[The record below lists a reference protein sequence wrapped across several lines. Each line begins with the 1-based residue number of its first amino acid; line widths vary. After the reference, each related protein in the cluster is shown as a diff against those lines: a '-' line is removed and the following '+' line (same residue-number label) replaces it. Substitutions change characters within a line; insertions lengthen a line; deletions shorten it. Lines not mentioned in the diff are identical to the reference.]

1 MSPVQRGY
9 TPIKSVQVVCFLQQT
24 GAERIGKKW
33 GPSIYGMAASDRCAT
48 LSAKHTRGIVRM
60 DLDRIDREIL
70 LAVQADGRITNASLA
85 DSVGL
90 SETPCARRLRR
101 LEADG
106 FIEGYRATL
115 SRKAL
120 DLGLM
125 AFTQVRF
132 GAHDRELSE
141 RFEREVQGIPRIVA
155 CHNVTGTADY
165 MLTVVARDLDDYGV
179 FVRDVIRT
187 LPGVTAVESVLSLRE
202 VKRHSGLPLL

>member
-1 MSPVQRGY
+1 
-9 TPIKSVQVVCFLQQT
+9 
-24 GAERIGKKW
+24 
-33 GPSIYGMAASDRCAT
+33 
-48 LSAKHTRGIVRM
+48 M

-125 AFTQVRF
+125 AFTQIRF
-132 GAHDRELSE
+132 GVHDRELSD
-141 RFEREVQGIPRIVA
+141 RFEREVQAIPRIVA

-187 LPGVTAVESVLSLRE
+187 LPGVTSVESVLSLRE

>member
-1 MSPVQRGY
+1 
-9 TPIKSVQVVCFLQQT
+9 
-24 GAERIGKKW
+24 
-33 GPSIYGMAASDRCAT
+33 
-48 LSAKHTRGIVRM
+48 M

-115 SRKAL
+115 SRRAL

-125 AFTQVRF
+125 AFTQIRF
-132 GAHDRELSE
+132 GVHDRELTD

-155 CHNVTGTADY
+155 CHNVAGTADY
-165 MLTVVARDLDDYGV
+165 MLTVVARDLDDYGA

-187 LPGVTAVESVLSLRE
+187 LPGVTSVESILSLRE
-202 VKRHSGLPLL
+202 VKRHGGLPLL